1 MIPLRKWTGESSQ
14 ANYQGTVPPNF
25 QFLFDEYCRNQRD
38 IYYNSNIDFPL
49 CGQLPRWTRGTVTEV
64 LSQDRLRITVKPRN
78 FKQPP
83 QPKSP
88 LPSPPGGAVAFH
100 PSLFTRVISADGTR
114 QRRLSEVGIKKE
126 EKENE
131 DPRASEESS
140 AQGEQRARVVYPESE
155 YQGTPLVDLTLT

>member
-1 MIPLRKWTGESSQ
+1 MS
-14 ANYQGTVPPNF
+14 
-25 QFLFDEYCRNQRD
+25 
-38 IYYNSNIDFPL
+38 
-49 CGQLPRWTRGTVTEV
+49 
-64 LSQDRLRITVKPRN
+64 
-78 FKQPP
+78 
-83 QPKSP
+83 
-88 LPSPPGGAVAFH
+88 FH

-155 YQGTPLVDLTLT
+155 YQGTPLVDLSSPASSPRAPVPIPSPPHFDLTQEERANSPKGKRSRRV